1 MLVEWWW
8 YVRGMEHDTATYI
21 TALADRVAN
30 CLPSGHTGA
39 GQPSR
44 RLRKVI
50 AGQIVQVTVIGFGEL
65 TTVVELPYITGT
77 KSLTIEEAAEIIGTA
92 TA

>member
-1 MLVEWWW
+1 MN
-8 YVRGMEHDTATYI
+8 RTAAAAAI
-21 TALADRVAN
+21 TTLADRVAN

-39 GQPSR
+39 GDPSR

-65 TTVVELPYITGT
+65 TTTVELPYITGT
-77 KSLTIEEAAEIIGTA
+77 KPLTIAEAAEMVA
-92 TA
+92 A